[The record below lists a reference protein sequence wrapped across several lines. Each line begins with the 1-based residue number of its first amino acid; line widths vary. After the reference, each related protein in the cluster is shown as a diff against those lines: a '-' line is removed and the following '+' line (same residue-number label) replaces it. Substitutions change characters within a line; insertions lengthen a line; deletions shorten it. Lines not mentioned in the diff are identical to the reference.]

1 MAEYGINRQEAF
13 HKLQKRKEYKWA
25 EDYADLKDQI
35 DRAIEKGQHY
45 VNTCL
50 CDFDL
55 MTTTEKY
62 KVTSQSR
69 WTYRRLL
76 LENYAVVICIKG
88 EPIKRNG
95 DEFFS
100 DTFLHIRWGDKFP
113 LLYNLKNKLLDLRT
127 WQKDINPEFK
137 TSLNV
142 AMTINNTQVA
152 TEYKI
157 NDQSQNA
164 KKIMLKNKSICLR
177 INTRKPLSLIAKKS
191 TKNNLI
197 NKQFS
202 NKQYTRQILI
212 IKKKS
217 KLIHLTVSAKNETR
231 TKLSLRLSS
240 NISESDTL
248 EILKEKESE
257 NENTNN
263 QIPEESKLFSASAN
277 YEDLKNFLK

>member
-69 WTYRRLL
+69 WAYRRLL

-95 DEFFS
+95 DEFLAIHFS
-100 DTFLHIRWGDKFP
+100 IFVGET
-113 LLYNLKNKLLDLRT
+113 N
-127 WQKDINPEFK
+127 
-137 TSLNV
+137 SLF
-142 AMTINNTQVA
+142 
-152 TEYKI
+152 Y
-157 NDQSQNA
+157 
-164 KKIMLKNKSICLR
+164 
-177 INTRKPLSLIAKKS
+177 
-191 TKNNLI
+191 
-197 NKQFS
+197 
-202 NKQYTRQILI
+202 I
-212 IKKKS
+212 I
-217 KLIHLTVSAKNETR
+217 
-231 TKLSLRLSS
+231 
-240 NISESDTL
+240 
-248 EILKEKESE
+248 
-257 NENTNN
+257 
-263 QIPEESKLFSASAN
+263 
-277 YEDLKNFLK
+277 